1 METAIRQGKIPF
13 YASDTF
19 PYGLSRSGY
28 FSIGESEELIK
39 YGDTLYGLHNGL
51 LSPENA
57 EEAMFVAEL
66 NSDETAT
73 LDAVK
78 LWKKFL
84 LAITKSNSFNSLS
97 PSKKAAF

>member
-28 FSIGESEELIK
+28 FSIGESEELTK

-57 EEAMFVAEL
+57 EEAMFVAKL

-84 LAITKSNSFNSLS
+84 IVITKSNSFYSLS

>member
-13 YASDTF
+13 YASDTC

-78 LWKKFL
+78 LWKK
-84 LAITKSNSFNSLS
+84 
-97 PSKKAAF
+97 

>member
-13 YASDTF
+13 YAGDTF

-84 LAITKSNSFNSLS
+84 MAITKSNSFYSLS